1 MNKKLW
7 FIIIISIIAAVW
19 IVGSTSFL
27 FPKCDKEEIEIFE
40 TYKEDFEKINKYII
54 ENYSNSPEENYILI
68 DTQIYQIV
76 GLYDGGKIALDKEI
90 KLSLNSIVP
99 AFDGYDFSF
108 IQVSDGRV
116 AYGGEGYRMYVYSRN
131 GKIPNYYYNESDGMH
146 PDVYK
151 LDGNWYLLKVNFR

>member
-1 MNKKLW
+1 MIR
-7 FIIIISIIAAVW
+7 FIVTLTTVVTVILIAFLADSPIKDEAV
-19 IVGSTSFL
+19 I
-27 FPKCDKEEIEIFE
+27 DKFE
-40 TYKEDFEKINKYII
+40 LYKEDFEKINKYII

-131 GKIPNYYYNESDGMH
+131 GKAPNYYYNEGDGMH
-146 PDVYK
+146 PDVYE
-151 LDGNWYLLKVNFR
+151 LGDNWYLLKVNFR